1 MSNKTKDNK
10 VADTIGAV
18 VILGLGLL
26 VLAVPALLILF
37 AAIVVVGVA
46 IDPTTD
52 SSKLDL
58 NIPRYKK

>member
-58 NIPRYKK
+58 NKHRYKK